1 MIKDILRSSPFR
13 ITLLYVVLFFASLIV
28 ILSYIYIAASHE
40 FEKTSKRQVVTE
52 TAVLE
57 RIFREKGFAALVT
70 TIQARSN
77 APATGFFLYAIA
89 DRNGKQAIGN
99 LPTDKLRA
107 GWSEAV
113 IKSNIVDPD
122 DNGEALLLMFGSR
135 LGDGTLLIV
144 GTGLDQAEDLRDLMI
159 NSLISSLALILPLGI
174 GGGLLLSRAA
184 VARVTTIHR
193 ATKRIMAGD
202 LSRRLP
208 IHGSSDEFD
217 QLSESM
223 NAMLDRIE
231 ELMGSIKQVTTDIAH
246 DLRTPLGRLRQQ
258 LETAG
263 HADLTA
269 ETYLDVID
277 KAKSETDQIL
287 KTFDALLQIGQISV
301 LDLRKRFT
309 DVDLSELAA
318 QLGESYQPV
327 AAEQGQRLT
336 AHITPGL
343 HMRGH
348 REFLAQMLV
357 NLIENA
363 INHCPS
369 GAAITLWA
377 SRHEGNV
384 ELIIADTGP
393 GIAVEHRKNIFQP
406 FYRLERSRKTPGNGL
421 GLALVRSI
429 ATIHGISIALA
440 DNAPGLVVGLAFLD
454 RKPRPPVREAKRTLS
469 QEPLRPLARQKA

>member
-1 MIKDILRSSPFR
+1 MIKDLLRSSPFR
-13 ITLLYVVLFFASLIV
+13 ITLLYVLLFFASLI
-28 ILSYIYIAASHE
+28 LMFSYIYIAASRE
-40 FEKTSKRQVVTE
+40 FEKTSKHQIVTE

-57 RIFREKGFAALVT
+57 RIFREKGFVALVT
-70 TIQARSN
+70 TIQAHSN
-77 APATGFFLYAIA
+77 SPATGFFLYAIA

-99 LPTDKLRA
+99 LPTDKLKA
-107 GWSEAV
+107 GWSEAI

-122 DNGEALLLMFGSR
+122 DKGEALLLMFGSR
-135 LGDGTLLIV
+135 LADGALLIV

-159 NSLISSLALILPLGI
+159 NSLISSLVLILPLAI

-208 IHGSSDEFD
+208 IHGSRDEFD

-269 ETYLDVID
+269 ETYLVVID

-301 LDLRKRFT
+301 LDLRNRFT
-309 DVDLSELAA
+309 DVDLSELTA

-327 AAEQGQRLT
+327 AAERGQRFA

-343 HMRGH
+343 HVRGH
-348 REFLAQMLV
+348 RELLAQMLV
-357 NLIENA
+357 NVIENA
-363 INHCPS
+363 INHCPT
-369 GAAITLWA
+369 GAGITLWA

-384 ELIIADTGP
+384 ELIVADTGP
-393 GIAVEHRKNIFQP
+393 GIAAEHWKNIFQP
-406 FYRLERSRKTPGNGL
+406 FYRLERSRKTPGSGL

-454 RKPRPPVREAKRTLS
+454 RKVHPMRAEMKQTLS
-469 QEPLRPLARQKA
+469 QKPVTSLAGGKA